1 MVSLRFD
8 SYLSQ
13 LAQPI
18 VQDMVKSWGFSGKTA
33 KSDCMAAITRGL
45 RDPKRIQQLIA
56 GLKPYAQLALELAK
70 IQGGKVSVRSVM
82 LTAALLGFEQ
92 PDLKNRFGNEAI
104 AYAHELIRSGVF
116 IAITHSTDGYYG
128 YGLNFEQLVSDER
141 ILEQVGEPNF
151 PALDLKETAA
161 PTISSYRRPASVVLT
176 ILGFMQT
183 ISGLGGLK
191 LTKSGTPQVNSLRKL
206 MKAQR
211 WEEDGTEID
220 GFWFPQPTLALTAAS
235 AYSGMLTPNAD
246 DTQLDLAAPIEAFA
260 NRPYPVQVS
269 QMLVGLSVA
278 GEWAEWTASGFF
290 DASSYIE
297 ARQVLL
303 LVLRLLPSGQSA
315 WFSLDEL
322 EKFLFDRIGDRF
334 SLTGFIPS
342 QFRSVDVDPEES
354 VKRWRQQ
361 RRKDW
366 QEREKHWFCYALST
380 WLYLLGIVE
389 LGWNSRSE
397 SSNQNEAIVSFRL
410 TELGQMILHP
420 ELAASFVEMAPQPAW
435 IVQPNFELLV
445 YVNEVAPS
453 QMIFLDRYADR
464 LDIQQ
469 HTAHYRLTRESV
481 YRGLE
486 RGGSLEEFLTALRTG
501 AKVPVPQNVEI
512 DLQQWGGLREQITL
526 RRETQMIE
534 FADYQAMQTAMTQG
548 VSGKILGDRFL
559 LIDKTTSAIEALIK
573 QKIHYNQPLARCLK
587 IGETGEV
594 TQTKSV
600 HDLLLEPQL
609 QRWME
614 KGLDKTWS
622 LTQASVAR
630 AAQAGNKASDILDFL
645 EARRTDELPPLLK
658 VALTAWVGRPPTL
671 EMAEIIVLR
680 CTNWEVFDAI
690 ARSEVLRSRFVAR
703 LSPDLLLVDRSQLKK
718 LKKDL
723 EWLGIQPLEQLRVD

>member
-1 MVSLRFD
+1 MFALRFD
-8 SYLSQ
+8 PYLNQ
-13 LAQPI
+13 LAQPM
-18 VQDMVKSWGFSGKTA
+18 VQDMAKSWGFRGKAA
-33 KSDCMAAITRGL
+33 KSECMAAITRGL
-45 RDPKRIQQLIA
+45 KDPKQIQQLIA
-56 GLKPYAQLALELAK
+56 GLKPYERLALELTKA
-70 IQGGKVSVRSVM
+70 QGGKISVRTVII
-82 LTAALLGFEQ
+82 TAALLGLEQ
-92 PDLKNRFGNEAI
+92 PDLKNRFGNEEI
-104 AYAHELIRSGVF
+104 AYAHELIRSGIF
-116 IAITHSTDGYYG
+116 IATHSTDAYYG
-128 YGLNFEQLVSDER
+128 YGLNFEQLISDER
-141 ILEQVGEPNF
+141 ILEQVGAPNF
-151 PALDLKETAA
+151 PTLNLKETAA
-161 PTISSYRRPASVVLT
+161 PKISAYRRPASVVLT
-176 ILGFMQT
+176 ILGFMQAV
-183 ISGLGGLK
+183 SGLGGLK
-191 LTKSGTPQVNSLRKL
+191 LTKSGAPQVNSLRKL
-206 MKAQR
+206 TKAQR

-220 GFWFPQPTLALTAAS
+220 GFWFPQPTIALTAAS
-235 AYSGMLTPNAD
+235 VYSGMLTTNAD
-246 DTQLDLAAPIEAFA
+246 ETQLALAAPIEAFA

-269 QMLVGLSVA
+269 QLLVGLSVT
-278 GEWAEWTASGFF
+278 GEWAEWTPSSFY

-303 LVLRLLPSGQSA
+303 LVLKLLPLDKST
-315 WFSLDEL
+315 WFSLDDL

-354 VKRWRQQ
+354 AKRWRDRQRKEWQQ
-361 RRKDW
+361 
-366 QEREKHWFCYALST
+366 REKHWFRYALST

-397 SSNQNEAIVSFRL
+397 FSNQNEAIVSFRV

-420 ELAASFVEMAPQPAW
+420 EVAASFVEQAAQPAW

-445 YVNEVAPS
+445 YVDEVAPS

-486 RGGSLEEFLTALRTG
+486 CGGSLEEFLTALRTG

-534 FADYQAMQTAMTQG
+534 FADYQAMQTAMNQG
-548 VSGKILGDRFL
+548 VKGKILGDRFL
-559 LIDKTTSAIEALIK
+559 LIDKVTPEIESLIK
-573 QKIHYNQPLARCLK
+573 QKIRYDQPLVRCLK

-600 HDLLLEPQL
+600 HDLLLETQL
-609 QRWME
+609 QQWME
-614 KGLDKTWS
+614 KGANKTWA
-622 LTQASVAR
+622 LTQASVAK
-630 AAQAGNKASDILDFL
+630 AAKAGNKASDILDFL

-658 VALTAWVGRPPTL
+658 VALTAWAGRPPTL
-671 EMAEIIVLR
+671 EMAEVIVLR

-703 LSPDLLLVDRSQLKK
+703 LSPDLLLVDRSQLRK
-718 LKKDL
+718 LKQDL
-723 EWLGIQPLEQLRVD
+723 EWLGIQPLEQLRID

>member
-1 MVSLRFD
+1 MFALRFD
-8 SYLSQ
+8 PYLNQ
-13 LAQPI
+13 LAQPM
-18 VQDMVKSWGFSGKTA
+18 VQDMAKSWGFRGKAA
-33 KSDCMAAITRGL
+33 KSECMAAITRGL
-45 RDPKRIQQLIA
+45 KDPKQIQQLIA
-56 GLKPYAQLALELAK
+56 GLKPYERLALELTKA
-70 IQGGKVSVRSVM
+70 QGGKISVRTVII
-82 LTAALLGFEQ
+82 TAALLGLEQ
-92 PDLKNRFGNEAI
+92 PDLKNRFGNEEI
-104 AYAHELIRSGVF
+104 AYAHELIRSGIF
-116 IAITHSTDGYYG
+116 IATHSTDAYYG
-128 YGLNFEQLVSDER
+128 YGLNFEQLISDER
-141 ILEQVGEPNF
+141 ILEQVGAPNF
-151 PALDLKETAA
+151 PTLNLKETAA
-161 PTISSYRRPASVVLT
+161 PKISAYRRPASVVLT
-176 ILGFMQT
+176 ILGFMQAV
-183 ISGLGGLK
+183 SGLGGLK
-191 LTKSGTPQVNSLRKL
+191 LTKSGAPQVNSLRKL
-206 MKAQR
+206 TKAQR

-220 GFWFPQPTLALTAAS
+220 GFWFPQPTIALTAAS
-235 AYSGMLTPNAD
+235 VYSGMLTTNAD
-246 DTQLDLAAPIEAFA
+246 ETQLALAAPIEAFA

-269 QMLVGLSVA
+269 QLLVGLSVT
-278 GEWAEWTASGFF
+278 GEWAEWTPSSFY

-303 LVLRLLPSGQSA
+303 LVLKLLPLDKST
-315 WFSLDEL
+315 WFSLDDL

-354 VKRWRQQ
+354 AKRWRDRQRKEWQQ
-361 RRKDW
+361 
-366 QEREKHWFCYALST
+366 REKHWFRYALST

-397 SSNQNEAIVSFRL
+397 FSNQNEAIVSFRV

-420 ELAASFVEMAPQPAW
+420 EVAASFVEQAAQPAW

-445 YVNEVAPS
+445 YVDEVAPS

-486 RGGSLEEFLTALRTG
+486 CGGSLEEFLTALRTG

-534 FADYQAMQTAMTQG
+534 FADYQAMQTAMNQG
-548 VSGKILGDRFL
+548 VKGKILGDRFL
-559 LIDKTTSAIEALIK
+559 LIDKVTPAIESLIK
-573 QKIHYNQPLARCLK
+573 QKIRYDQPLVRCLK

-600 HDLLLEPQL
+600 HDLLLETQL
-609 QRWME
+609 QQWME
-614 KGLDKTWS
+614 KGANKTWA
-622 LTQASVAR
+622 LTQASVAK
-630 AAQAGNKASDILDFL
+630 AAKAGNKASDILDFL

-658 VALTAWVGRPPTL
+658 VALTAWAGRPPTL
-671 EMAEIIVLR
+671 EMAEVIVLR

-718 LKKDL
+718 LKQDL
-723 EWLGIQPLEQLRVD
+723 EWLGIQPLEQLRID

>member
-1 MVSLRFD
+1 MFALRFD
-8 SYLSQ
+8 PYLNQ
-13 LAQPI
+13 LAQPM
-18 VQDMVKSWGFSGKTA
+18 VQDMAKSWGFRGKAA
-33 KSDCMAAITRGL
+33 KSECMAAITRGL
-45 RDPKRIQQLIA
+45 KDPKQIQQLIA
-56 GLKPYAQLALELAK
+56 GLKPYERLALELTKA
-70 IQGGKVSVRSVM
+70 QGGKISVRTVII
-82 LTAALLGFEQ
+82 TAALLGLEQ
-92 PDLKNRFGNEAI
+92 PDLKNRFGNEEI
-104 AYAHELIRSGVF
+104 AYAHELIRSGIF
-116 IAITHSTDGYYG
+116 IATHSTDAYYG
-128 YGLNFEQLVSDER
+128 YGLNFEQLISDER
-141 ILEQVGEPNF
+141 ILEQVGAPNF
-151 PALDLKETAA
+151 PTLNLKETAA
-161 PTISSYRRPASVVLT
+161 PKISAYRRPASVVLT
-176 ILGFMQT
+176 ILGFMQAV
-183 ISGLGGLK
+183 SGLGGLK
-191 LTKSGTPQVNSLRKL
+191 LTKSGAPQVNSLRKL
-206 MKAQR
+206 TKAQR

-220 GFWFPQPTLALTAAS
+220 GFWFPQPTIALTAAS
-235 AYSGMLTPNAD
+235 VYSGMLTTNAD
-246 DTQLDLAAPIEAFA
+246 ETQLALAAPIEAFA

-269 QMLVGLSVA
+269 QLLVGLSVT
-278 GEWAEWTASGFF
+278 GEWAEWTPSSFY

-303 LVLRLLPSGQSA
+303 LVLKLLPLDKST
-315 WFSLDEL
+315 WFSLDDL

-354 VKRWRQQ
+354 AKSWRDRPRKEWQQ
-361 RRKDW
+361 
-366 QEREKHWFCYALST
+366 REKHWFRYALST

-397 SSNQNEAIVSFRL
+397 FSNQNEAIVSFRV

-420 ELAASFVEMAPQPAW
+420 EVAASFVEQAAQPAW

-445 YVNEVAPS
+445 YVDEVAPS

-486 RGGSLEEFLTALRTG
+486 CGGSLEEFLTALRTG

-534 FADYQAMQTAMTQG
+534 FADYQAMQTAMNQG
-548 VSGKILGDRFL
+548 VKGKILGDRFL
-559 LIDKTTSAIEALIK
+559 LIDKVTPAIESLIK
-573 QKIHYNQPLARCLK
+573 QKIRYDQPLVRCLK

-600 HDLLLEPQL
+600 HDLLLETQL
-609 QRWME
+609 QQWME
-614 KGLDKTWS
+614 KGANKTWA
-622 LTQASVAR
+622 LTQASVAK
-630 AAQAGNKASDILDFL
+630 AAKAGNKASDILDFL

-658 VALTAWVGRPPTL
+658 VALTAWAGRPPTL
-671 EMAEIIVLR
+671 EMAEVIVLR

-718 LKKDL
+718 LKQDL
-723 EWLGIQPLEQLRVD
+723 EWLGIQPLEQLRID

>member
-1 MVSLRFD
+1 MFALRFD
-8 SYLSQ
+8 PYLNQ
-13 LAQPI
+13 LAQPM
-18 VQDMVKSWGFSGKTA
+18 VQDMAKSWGFRGKAA
-33 KSDCMAAITRGL
+33 KSECMAAITRGL
-45 RDPKRIQQLIA
+45 KDPKQIQQLIA
-56 GLKPYAQLALELAK
+56 GLKPYERLALELTKA
-70 IQGGKVSVRSVM
+70 QGGKISVRTVII
-82 LTAALLGFEQ
+82 TAALLGLEQ
-92 PDLKNRFGNEAI
+92 PDLKNRFGNEEI
-104 AYAHELIRSGVF
+104 AYAHELIRSGIF
-116 IAITHSTDGYYG
+116 IATHSTDAYYG
-128 YGLNFEQLVSDER
+128 YGLNFEQLISDER
-141 ILEQVGEPNF
+141 ILEQVGAPNF
-151 PALDLKETAA
+151 PTLNLKETAA
-161 PTISSYRRPASVVLT
+161 PKISAYRRPASVVLT
-176 ILGFMQT
+176 ILGFMQAV
-183 ISGLGGLK
+183 SGLGGLK
-191 LTKSGTPQVNSLRKL
+191 LTKSGAPQVNSLRKL
-206 MKAQR
+206 TKAQR

-220 GFWFPQPTLALTAAS
+220 GFWFPQPTIALTAAS
-235 AYSGMLTPNAD
+235 VYSGMLTTNAD
-246 DTQLDLAAPIEAFA
+246 ETQLALAAPIEAFA

-269 QMLVGLSVA
+269 QLLVGLSVT
-278 GEWAEWTASGFF
+278 GEWAEWTPSSFY

-303 LVLRLLPSGQSA
+303 LVLKLLPLDKST
-315 WFSLDEL
+315 WFSLDDL

-354 VKRWRQQ
+354 AKRWRDRQRKEWQQ
-361 RRKDW
+361 
-366 QEREKHWFCYALST
+366 REKHWFRYALST

-397 SSNQNEAIVSFRL
+397 FSNQNEAIVSFRV

-420 ELAASFVEMAPQPAW
+420 EVAASFVEQAAQPAW

-445 YVNEVAPS
+445 YVDEVAPS

-486 RGGSLEEFLTALRTG
+486 CGGSLEEFLTALRTG

-534 FADYQAMQTAMTQG
+534 FADYQAMQTAMNQG
-548 VSGKILGDRFL
+548 VKGKILGDRFL
-559 LIDKTTSAIEALIK
+559 LIDKVTPEIESLIK
-573 QKIHYNQPLARCLK
+573 QKIRYDQPLVRCLK

-600 HDLLLEPQL
+600 HDLLLETQL
-609 QRWME
+609 QQWME
-614 KGLDKTWS
+614 KGANKTWA
-622 LTQASVAR
+622 LTQASVAK
-630 AAQAGNKASDILDFL
+630 AAKAGNKASDILDFL

-658 VALTAWVGRPPTL
+658 VALTAWAGRPPTL
-671 EMAEIIVLR
+671 EMAEVIVLR

-690 ARSEVLRSRFVAR
+690 ARSEFLRSRFVAR

-718 LKKDL
+718 LKQDL
-723 EWLGIQPLEQLRVD
+723 EWLGIQPLEQLRID

>member
-1 MVSLRFD
+1 MSSLRFD
-8 SYLSQ
+8 AYLTQ
-13 LAQPI
+13 LSQPI
-18 VQDMVKSWGFSGKTA
+18 VQDMAKSWGFQGKQTS
-33 KSDCMAAITRGL
+33 KSECIAAIARGL
-45 RDPKRIQQLIA
+45 KDAKQIQQLIA
-56 GLKPYAQLALELAK
+56 ELKPYARLALELAK
-70 IQGGKVSVRSVM
+70 AQGGKVSVRTVM
-82 LTAALLGFEQ
+82 ITAALLGVEQ
-92 PDLKNRFGNEAI
+92 PDLTNKFGNEAI

-116 IAITHSTDGYYG
+116 IATHSIDGYYG
-128 YGLNFEQLVSDER
+128 YGLNFEQLISDER
-141 ILEQVGEPNF
+141 LLEQVGAPHF
-151 PALDLKETAA
+151 PTLDLKETTA
-161 PTISSYRRPASVVLT
+161 PKISSYRRPASVVLT
-176 ILGFMQT
+176 ILGFMQAV
-183 ISGLGGLK
+183 SGLGGLK

-220 GFWFPQPTLALTAAS
+220 GFWFPQPTIALTAAS
-235 AYSGMLTPNAD
+235 VYSGILTTHRD
-246 DTQLDLAAPIEAFA
+246 DTQLELAAPIETFA
-260 NRPYPVQVS
+260 NRPYPVQIS
-269 QMLVGLSVA
+269 QLLVGFSVA
-278 GEWAEWTASGFF
+278 AEWTEWKASSFF

-297 ARQVLL
+297 ARQILL
-303 LVLRLLPSGQSA
+303 LVLKLLPSDQST
-315 WFSLDEL
+315 WFNLNDL

-342 QFRSVDVDPEES
+342 QFRAPGVDPEES
-354 VKRWRQQ
+354 VKRWKERQ
-361 RRKDW
+361 RKEW
-366 QEREKHWFCYALST
+366 QQREKHWLRYALST

-397 SSNQNEAIVSFRL
+397 FSNQNEAIESFRI
-410 TELGQMILHP
+410 TELGQTILHP
-420 ELAASFVEMAPQPAW
+420 ELAALFVEKAPQPAW

-445 YVNEVAPS
+445 YVDEVAPS
-453 QMIFLDRYADR
+453 QMIFLDRYVDR

-534 FADYQAMQTAMTQG
+534 FADHQAMQTAMNQG
-548 VSGKILGDRFL
+548 LSGKILGDRFL
-559 LIDKTTSAIEALIK
+559 LIDQNTPAIDALIK
-573 QKIHYNQPLARCLK
+573 QKIRYDQPLSRCLK
-587 IGETGEV
+587 IGETGAV
-594 TQTKSV
+594 TQVKSV
-600 HDLLLEPQL
+600 EDLLLETQL

-614 KGLDKTWS
+614 KGSDNTWA
-622 LTQASVAR
+622 LTQASVAG
-630 AAQAGNKASDILDFL
+630 AAQVGNKASDILDFL

-658 VALTAWVGRPPTL
+658 VALTAWAGRPPTL

-690 ARSEVLRSRFVAR
+690 ARSEILRSRFVAR

-718 LKKDL
+718 LKQDL
-723 EWLGIQPLEQLRVD
+723 KWLGIQPLEQLRMD

>member
-1 MVSLRFD
+1 MFALRFD
-8 SYLSQ
+8 PYLNQ
-13 LAQPI
+13 LAQPM
-18 VQDMVKSWGFSGKTA
+18 VQDMAKSWGFRGKAA
-33 KSDCMAAITRGL
+33 KSECMAAITRGL
-45 RDPKRIQQLIA
+45 KDPKQIQQLIA
-56 GLKPYAQLALELAK
+56 GLKPYERLALELTKA
-70 IQGGKVSVRSVM
+70 QGGKISVRTVII
-82 LTAALLGFEQ
+82 TAALLGLEQ
-92 PDLKNRFGNEAI
+92 PDLKNRFGNEEI
-104 AYAHELIRSGVF
+104 AYAHELIRSGIF
-116 IAITHSTDGYYG
+116 IATHSTDAYYG
-128 YGLNFEQLVSDER
+128 YGLNFEQLISDER
-141 ILEQVGEPNF
+141 ILEQVGAPNF
-151 PALDLKETAA
+151 PTLNLKETAA
-161 PTISSYRRPASVVLT
+161 PKISAYRRPASVVLT
-176 ILGFMQT
+176 ILGFMQAV
-183 ISGLGGLK
+183 SGLGGLK
-191 LTKSGTPQVNSLRKL
+191 LTKSGAPQVNSLRKL
-206 MKAQR
+206 TKAQR

-220 GFWFPQPTLALTAAS
+220 GFWFPQPTIALTAAS
-235 AYSGMLTPNAD
+235 VYSGMLTTNAD
-246 DTQLDLAAPIEAFA
+246 ETQLALAAPIEAFA

-269 QMLVGLSVA
+269 QLLVGLSVT
-278 GEWAEWTASGFF
+278 GEWAEWTPSSFY

-303 LVLRLLPSGQSA
+303 LVLKLLPLDKST
-315 WFSLDEL
+315 WFSLDDL

-354 VKRWRQQ
+354 AKRWRDRQRKEWQQ
-361 RRKDW
+361 
-366 QEREKHWFCYALST
+366 REKHWFRYALST

-397 SSNQNEAIVSFRL
+397 FSNQNEAIVSFRV

-420 ELAASFVEMAPQPAW
+420 EVAASFVEQAAQPAW

-445 YVNEVAPS
+445 YVDEVAPS

-486 RGGSLEEFLTALRTG
+486 CGGSLEEFLTALRTG

-534 FADYQAMQTAMTQG
+534 FADYQAMQTAMNQG
-548 VSGKILGDRFL
+548 VKGKILGDRFL
-559 LIDKTTSAIEALIK
+559 LIDKVTPEIESLIK
-573 QKIHYNQPLARCLK
+573 QKIRYDQPLVRCLK

-600 HDLLLEPQL
+600 HDLLLETQL
-609 QRWME
+609 QQWME
-614 KGLDKTWS
+614 KGANKTWA
-622 LTQASVAR
+622 LTQASVAK
-630 AAQAGNKASDILDFL
+630 AAKAGNKASDILDFL

-658 VALTAWVGRPPTL
+658 VALTAWAGRPPTL
-671 EMAEIIVLR
+671 EMAEVIVLR

-690 ARSEVLRSRFVAR
+690 ARSEFLRSRFVAR
-703 LSPDLLLVDRSQLKK
+703 LSPDLLLVDRSQLRK
-718 LKKDL
+718 LKQDL
-723 EWLGIQPLEQLRVD
+723 EWLGIQPLEQLRID

>member
-1 MVSLRFD
+1 MFALRFD
-8 SYLSQ
+8 PYLNQ
-13 LAQPI
+13 LAQPM
-18 VQDMVKSWGFSGKTA
+18 VQDMAKSWGFRGKAA
-33 KSDCMAAITRGL
+33 KSECMAAITRGL
-45 RDPKRIQQLIA
+45 KDPKQIQQLIA
-56 GLKPYAQLALELAK
+56 GLKPYERLALELTKA
-70 IQGGKVSVRSVM
+70 QGGKISVRTVII
-82 LTAALLGFEQ
+82 TAALLGLEQ
-92 PDLKNRFGNEAI
+92 PDLKNRFGNEEI
-104 AYAHELIRSGVF
+104 AYAHELIRSGIF
-116 IAITHSTDGYYG
+116 IATHSTDAYYG
-128 YGLNFEQLVSDER
+128 YGLNFEQLISDER
-141 ILEQVGEPNF
+141 ILEQVGAPNF
-151 PALDLKETAA
+151 PTLNLKETAA
-161 PTISSYRRPASVVLT
+161 PKISAYRRPASVVLT
-176 ILGFMQT
+176 ILGFMQAV
-183 ISGLGGLK
+183 SGLGGLK
-191 LTKSGTPQVNSLRKL
+191 LTKSGAPQVNSLRKL
-206 MKAQR
+206 TKAQR

-220 GFWFPQPTLALTAAS
+220 GFWFPQPTIALTAAS
-235 AYSGMLTPNAD
+235 VYSGMLTTNAD
-246 DTQLDLAAPIEAFA
+246 ETQLALAAPIEAFA

-269 QMLVGLSVA
+269 QLLVGLSVT
-278 GEWAEWTASGFF
+278 GEWAEWTPSSFY

-303 LVLRLLPSGQSA
+303 LVLKLLPLDKST
-315 WFSLDEL
+315 WFSLDDL

-354 VKRWRQQ
+354 AKRWRDRQRKEWQQ
-361 RRKDW
+361 
-366 QEREKHWFCYALST
+366 REKHWFRYALST

-397 SSNQNEAIVSFRL
+397 FSNQNEAIVSFRV

-420 ELAASFVEMAPQPAW
+420 EVAASFVEQAAQPAW

-445 YVNEVAPS
+445 YVDEVAPS

-486 RGGSLEEFLTALRTG
+486 CGGSLEEFLTALRTG

-534 FADYQAMQTAMTQG
+534 FADYQAMQTAMNQG
-548 VSGKILGDRFL
+548 VKGKILGDRFL
-559 LIDKTTSAIEALIK
+559 LIDKVTPAIESLIK
-573 QKIHYNQPLARCLK
+573 QKIRYDQPLVRCLK

-600 HDLLLEPQL
+600 HDLLLETQL
-609 QRWME
+609 QQWME
-614 KGLDKTWS
+614 KGANKTWA
-622 LTQASVAR
+622 LTQASVAK
-630 AAQAGNKASDILDFL
+630 AAKAGNKASDILDFL

-658 VALTAWVGRPPTL
+658 VALTAWAGRPPTL
-671 EMAEIIVLR
+671 EMAEVIVLR

-690 ARSEVLRSRFVAR
+690 ARSEFLRSRFVAR

-718 LKKDL
+718 LKQDL
-723 EWLGIQPLEQLRVD
+723 EWLGIQPLEQLRID

>member
-1 MVSLRFD
+1 MFALRFD
-8 SYLSQ
+8 PYLNQ
-13 LAQPI
+13 LAQPM
-18 VQDMVKSWGFSGKTA
+18 VQDMAKSWGFRGKAA
-33 KSDCMAAITRGL
+33 KSECMAAITRGL
-45 RDPKRIQQLIA
+45 KDPKQIQQLIA
-56 GLKPYAQLALELAK
+56 GLKPYERLALELTKA
-70 IQGGKVSVRSVM
+70 QGGKISVRT
-82 LTAALLGFEQ
+82 LIITAALLGLEQ
-92 PDLKNRFGNEAI
+92 PDLKNRFGNEEI
-104 AYAHELIRSGVF
+104 AYAHELIRSGIF
-116 IAITHSTDGYYG
+116 IATHSTDAYYG
-128 YGLNFEQLVSDER
+128 YGLNFEQLISDER
-141 ILEQVGEPNF
+141 ILEQVGAPNF
-151 PALDLKETAA
+151 PTLNLKETAA
-161 PTISSYRRPASVVLT
+161 PKISAYRRPASVVLT
-176 ILGFMQT
+176 ILGFMQAV
-183 ISGLGGLK
+183 SGLGGLK
-191 LTKSGTPQVNSLRKL
+191 LTKSGAPQVNSLRKL
-206 MKAQR
+206 TKAQR

-220 GFWFPQPTLALTAAS
+220 GFWFPQPTIALTAAS
-235 AYSGMLTPNAD
+235 VYSGMLTTNAD
-246 DTQLDLAAPIEAFA
+246 ETQLALAAPIEAFA

-269 QMLVGLSVA
+269 QLLVGLSVT
-278 GEWAEWTASGFF
+278 GEWAEWTPSSFY

-303 LVLRLLPSGQSA
+303 LVLKLLPLDKST
-315 WFSLDEL
+315 WFSLDDL

-354 VKRWRQQ
+354 AKRWRDRQRKEWQQ
-361 RRKDW
+361 
-366 QEREKHWFCYALST
+366 REKHWFRYALST

-397 SSNQNEAIVSFRL
+397 FSNQNEAIVSFRV

-420 ELAASFVEMAPQPAW
+420 EVAASFVEQAAQPAW

-445 YVNEVAPS
+445 YVDEVAPS

-486 RGGSLEEFLTALRTG
+486 CGGSLEEFLTALRTG

-534 FADYQAMQTAMTQG
+534 FADYQAMQTAMNQG
-548 VSGKILGDRFL
+548 VKGKILGDRFL
-559 LIDKTTSAIEALIK
+559 LIDKVTPEIESLIK
-573 QKIHYNQPLARCLK
+573 QKIRYDQPLVRCLK

-600 HDLLLEPQL
+600 HDLLLETQL
-609 QRWME
+609 QQWME
-614 KGLDKTWS
+614 KGANKTWA
-622 LTQASVAR
+622 LTQASVAK
-630 AAQAGNKASDILDFL
+630 AAKAGNKASDILDFL

-658 VALTAWVGRPPTL
+658 VALTAWAGRPPTL
-671 EMAEIIVLR
+671 EMAEVIVLR

-690 ARSEVLRSRFVAR
+690 ARSEFLRSRFVAR

-718 LKKDL
+718 LKQDL
-723 EWLGIQPLEQLRVD
+723 EWLGIQPLEQLRID